1 MRQRYNCLIGILAI
15 LLLVA
20 SAAVA
25 HHSVAGQFDTSKSLT
40 LKGSVSKVNWMNPH
54 IYVYLD
60 VKETDGSVS
69 TWALE
74 TLPTAMMRRAGLSKE
89 AVMGTPGEVVT
100 VQIVPARD
108 GTKHMGWI
116 SKITYAD
123 GRYYALGG
131 AMPIQ

>member
-1 MRQRYNCLIGILAI
+1 MRQRFNCLIGILAI

-60 VKETDGSVS
+60 VKEADGTMS

>member
-1 MRQRYNCLIGILAI
+1 MRQRLKCLTGILAI

-40 LKGSVSKVNWMNPH
+40 LKGSISKVNWMNPH

-60 VKETDGSVS
+60 VKEADGTMS

>member
-1 MRQRYNCLIGILAI
+1 MRQRFNCLIGILAI

-40 LKGSVSKVNWMNPH
+40 LKGSICKVNWMNPH

-60 VKETDGSVS
+60 VNEADGTMS

>member
-1 MRQRYNCLIGILAI
+1 MRQRFKCLTGILAI

-40 LKGSVSKVNWMNPH
+40 LKGSISKVNWMNPH

-60 VKETDGSVS
+60 VKETDGTVS

-108 GTKHMGWI
+108 GTKHVGWI

>member
-1 MRQRYNCLIGILAI
+1 
-15 LLLVA
+15 
-20 SAAVA
+20 
-25 HHSVAGQFDTSKSLT
+25 
-40 LKGSVSKVNWMNPH
+40 MNPH

-60 VKETDGSVS
+60 VKETDGTVS

-108 GTKHMGWI
+108 GTKHVGWI

>member
-1 MRQRYNCLIGILAI
+1 
-15 LLLVA
+15 
-20 SAAVA
+20 
-25 HHSVAGQFDTSKSLT
+25 
-40 LKGSVSKVNWMNPH
+40 
-54 IYVYLD
+54 
-60 VKETDGSVS
+60 
-69 TWALE
+69 
-74 TLPTAMMRRAGLSKE
+74 
-89 AVMGTPGEVVT
+89 

>member
-1 MRQRYNCLIGILAI
+1 MRQRFKCLIGILAI

-40 LKGSVSKVNWMNPH
+40 LKGSISKVNWMNPH

-60 VKETDGSVS
+60 VKEADGTMS

>member
-1 MRQRYNCLIGILAI
+1 MRQRFNCLIGILAI

-40 LKGSVSKVNWMNPH
+40 LKGSISKVNWMNPH

-60 VKETDGSVS
+60 VNEADGTMS